1 MMTDAPVKKRGRR
14 RHDDTPRDK
23 PDRVEPKNLGGR
35 PPKYTDAF
43 ADQLVEYFDTPP
55 TREVVVK
62 DKQGNETTQ
71 VLPGVFPTLAM
82 FAANIGV
89 CRDTLHDWATAKN
102 PNGTQRNPR
111 FSDAYKR
118 AKALQ
123 EANLVEGTM
132 AGAYNSTFA
141 IFTAKNVL
149 GWRDKVEQEIT
160 GKDGAPIGPTVIGI
174 QFMNPDG
181 TIANIDGQPI
191 G

>member
-1 MMTDAPVKKRGRR
+1 MNMEATVKRRGRSR
-14 RHDDTPRDK
+14 KDEPPKDK
-23 PDRVEPKNLGGR
+23 PSPNLGGR
-35 PPKYTDAF
+35 PPKYTDDF
-43 ADQLVEYFDTPP
+43 ADQLIEYFNAPP
-55 TREVVVK
+55 TREVVVR
-62 DKQGNETTQ
+62 DKHGNETTQ
-71 VLPGVFPTLAM
+71 VMPGVFPTLAR

-102 PNGTQRNPR
+102 PNGTHRQPK

-149 GWRDKVEQEIT
+149 GWRDKIEQEIT
-160 GKDGAPIGPTVIGI
+160 GKDGAPLAGI
-174 QFMNPDG
+174 QVMFVNADG
-181 TIANIDGQPI
+181 TDRNTEH
-191 G
+191 

>member
-1 MMTDAPVKKRGRR
+1 MTAEAPVKKRGRQAKQPQAPAE
-14 RHDDTPRDK
+14 TGQGK
-23 PDRVEPKNLGGR
+23 TVAKNLGGR
-35 PPKYTDAF
+35 PPKYTDDF
-43 ADQLVEYFDTPP
+43 ADQLIEYFNSPP
-55 TREVVVK
+55 TREVTVR
-62 DKQGNETTQ
+62 DKQGNES
-71 VLPGVFPTLAM
+71 VEILPGVFPTLAR

-102 PNGTQRNPR
+102 PDGTQRQPK

-149 GWRDKVEQEIT
+149 GWRDKIEQEIT
-160 GKDGAPIGPTVIGI
+160 GKDGAPLAGI
-174 QFMNPDG
+174 QVMFVNPDG
-181 TIANIDGQPI
+181 TDHQIEH
-191 G
+191 

>member
-1 MMTDAPVKKRGRR
+1 MEAATAKKGRQ
-14 RHDDTPRDK
+14 
-23 PDRVEPKNLGGR
+23 PKKLAIQNGQGQVAAKNPGGR
-35 PPKYTDAF
+35 PPKYTDDF
-43 ADQLVEYFDTPP
+43 ADQLIEYFNTPP

-62 DKQGNETTQ
+62 DKNGNETTQ
-71 VLPGVFPTLAM
+71 VLPGVFPTLAR

-102 PNGTQRNPR
+102 PDGTHRQPK

-149 GWRDKVEQEIT
+149 GWRDKIEQEIT
-160 GKDGAPIGPTVIGI
+160 GKDGSPLAGI
-174 QFMNPDG
+174 QVMFVNPDG
-181 TIANIDGQPI
+181 TDRDTEH
-191 G
+191 